1 MSTVTTPAAQNTDR
15 IHGQA
20 MLVNL
25 NISCWTA
32 RKIDKR
38 AANQVAAANNVQS
51 NSGSYYKSLVEGGA
65 LEEIKGVATKARTL
79 HYRYTLPWSDAG
91 PRILSNVAYLEYIQE
106 MGKLGQE
113 FDAAVQKFLVEYP
126 LLRQEAKRLLGNL
139 FDQDDYPD
147 LQQVADKFRF
157 RTAVMPLPMGED
169 FRCDLGKEEVERIR
183 QEITASTT
191 SAVQTAVA
199 DAYQR
204 VAKVVGAYIDRLA
217 DEDTIFKNSLVEN
230 ARDLADVLPALN
242 ITNDPA
248 LVALH
253 QSLKDKLCAHEPD
266 VLRHNKTVRREAYEA
281 AVSMKADLMGFFGG

>member
-1 MSTVTTPAAQNTDR
+1 MTTYTTDR
-15 IHGQA
+15 VHAQA

-38 AANQVAAANNVQS
+38 AANQVAVANNVQS
-51 NSGSYYKSLVEGGA
+51 NNGTYYKSLVEGGA

-79 HYRYTLPWSDAG
+79 HYRFTLPWSDAG
-91 PRILSNVAYLEYIQE
+91 PRILSNVAYMEYIQE

-157 RTAVMPLPMGED
+157 RTAVTPLPMGED
-169 FRCDLGKEEVERIR
+169 FRCDIGKEEVERIR

-191 SAVQTAVA
+191 SAVQTAVS

-204 VAKVVGAYIDRLA
+204 VAKVVDAFVDRLA
-217 DEDTIFKNSLVEN
+217 ASDTIFKNSLVEN
-230 ARDLADVLPALN
+230 ARDLAEVLPALN
-242 ITNDPA
+242 ITNDPQLA
-248 LVALH
+248 ELAAK
-253 QSLKDKLCAHEPD
+253 LKEKLCAHEPD
-266 VLRHNKTVRREAYEA
+266 TLRHNMAVRRAAYRA
-281 AVSMKADLMGFFGG
+281 AVDIKSDLMGFFGGQ